1 MWFKPGDQNK
11 MYHTPF
17 YSSSVIE
24 NLTAWPNSKSIGS
37 SDYLRLSM
45 LSLRYRL
52 SEKQLEW
59 TKGVVKYANVALQAS
74 NLFTVTRYRESDPES
89 GSLVGQQQPVVT
101 LSLSLS
107 F

>member
-1 MWFKPGDQNK
+1 
-11 MYHTPF
+11 
-17 YSSSVIE
+17 
-24 NLTAWPNSKSIGS
+24 
-37 SDYLRLSM
+37 M
-45 LSLRYRL
+45 LSLRYRF

-59 TKGVVKYANVALQAS
+59 TKGAVKYANVALQAS
-74 NLFTVTRYRESDPES
+74 NLFTITRYRESDPES